1 MKDQEGEIHDKESKE
16 ECESSVVDVSV
27 KRWRESSPHMQ
38 ECKTKLEK
46 EPKMQANMQSGLP
59 ARSA

>member
-1 MKDQEGEIHDKESKE
+1 MP
-16 ECESSVVDVSV
+16 V
-27 KRWRESSPHMQ
+27 KRWKEISPHMQ
-38 ECKTKLEK
+38 ECKIKLEN

>member
-1 MKDQEGEIHDKESKE
+1 MSA
-16 ECESSVVDVSV
+16 

-38 ECKTKLEK
+38 EYKIKLEN

>member
-1 MKDQEGEIHDKESKE
+1 MNKKKVKKYMKGVTDMST
-16 ECESSVVDVSV
+16 

-38 ECKTKLEK
+38 ECKIKLEN

>member
-1 MKDQEGEIHDKESKE
+1 MWKELADMSA
-16 ECESSVVDVSV
+16 

-38 ECKTKLEK
+38 ECKIELEN

-59 ARSA
+59 TRST

>member
-1 MKDQEGEIHDKESKE
+1 MST
-16 ECESSVVDVSV
+16 

-38 ECKTKLEK
+38 ECKTKLEN
-46 EPKMQANMQSGLP
+46 EPKMQANMKSGLP

>member
-1 MKDQEGEIHDKESKE
+1 MFA
-16 ECESSVVDVSV
+16 
-27 KRWRESSPHMQ
+27 KRWRESSLHMQ
-38 ECKTKLEK
+38 ECKIKIEN

>member
-1 MKDQEGEIHDKESKE
+1 MSM
-16 ECESSVVDVSV
+16 

-38 ECKTKLEK
+38 ECKTKLEN
-46 EPKMQANMQSGLP
+46 EPKMQANMQSGLL

>member
-1 MKDQEGEIHDKESKE
+1 MKRHEQEERNIWKEL
-16 ECESSVVDVSV
+16 VDMST
-27 KRWRESSPHMQ
+27 KRWRESFPHMQ
-38 ECKTKLEK
+38 ECKTKLEN

>member
-1 MKDQEGEIHDKESKE
+1 MNKKKVKKYMKG
-16 ECESSVVDVSV
+16 VSWYV
-27 KRWRESSPHMQ
+27 HKKMKKESSPHMQ
-38 ECKTKLEK
+38 ECKTKLEN

>member
-1 MKDQEGEIHDKESKE
+1 MSM
-16 ECESSVVDVSV
+16 

-38 ECKTKLEK
+38 EYKIKLEN

-59 ARSA
+59 PRNKDMP